1 MCSERS
7 KMSVIVN
14 VEQETGDLED
24 YGKRILDWLDSEP
37 RKYGTRMIVPGGSIE
52 FSFTP
57 DGRTVSAETR
67 SAEIRG
73 FYERIEKEKELK
85 DKWEKAAIH
94 KAQENANLRSK
105 LDEAIY
111 VLKHTG
117 HNVNHYKHGECLG
130 CIAEGLINRLEQK

>member
-1 MCSERS
+1 
-7 KMSVIVN
+7 MSVIVN

-105 LDEAIY
+105 LDDAMKTLEYIY
-111 VLKHTG
+111 QRGYTG
-117 HNVNHYKHGECLG
+117 ANYIAHECLK
-130 CIAEGLINRLEQK
+130 RLEQK

>member
-1 MCSERS
+1 
-7 KMSVIVN
+7 MSVIVN

-37 RKYGTRMIVPGGSIE
+37 RKYGARMIVPGGSIE

-94 KAQENANLRSK
+94 KAQENANLRS
-105 LDEAIY
+105 
-111 VLKHTG
+111 
-117 HNVNHYKHGECLG
+117 
-130 CIAEGLINRLEQK
+130 

>member
-1 MCSERS
+1 
-7 KMSVIVN
+7 MSVIVN

-37 RKYGTRMIVPGGSIE
+37 RKYGARMIVPGGSIE

-105 LDEAIY
+105 LDDAMKTLEYIY
-111 VLKHTG
+111 QRGYTG
-117 HNVNHYKHGECLG
+117 ANYIAHECLK
-130 CIAEGLINRLEQK
+130 RLEQK